1 MVHID
6 NNKFNILTVTSLRF
20 KQSRLT
26 NNLHHNSR
34 NNNNMGKHKKSRI
47 SDNFNNFNYRSNNE
61 TFY

>member
-6 NNKFNILTVTSLRF
+6 NNKFNILTVTSL
-20 KQSRLT
+20 QQADQQPPPQ
-26 NNLHHNSR
+26 HQHNSR

-47 SDNFNNFNYRSNNE
+47 SDNFNNRSNNE